1 MNTAATTTT
10 DEHSDAH
17 DHEHHDPRLAH
28 HFDSHQQQFD
38 TGKLGIWLFL
48 VTEVL
53 FFSGLFGFYAV
64 YRSLH
69 PEVFV
74 YASQFL
80 DTTLGAAN
88 TIVLLFSSLTMA
100 WGVRCAQLGQTR
112 GLLTCLVITLGCAAI
127 FLGVKSFEYT
137 EKAHHGLLWAGAYV
151 SPEHHG
157 EEHVDPEKAPG
168 AAAAA
173 ALEAEAIEAEKE
185 EAHTEES
192 HNEGDTLFE
201 KTKATLSYMTLVL
214 WVVIVLSGVAFG
226 ALIKN
231 PNKKNL
237 ATIAGCFLVSAI
249 GMQIGAY
256 ASIGYHAFGH
266 HEEPTKQEIQMAETA
281 PIEYAEQTEKVPEP
295 KLAGTFFSVYFCMTG
310 LHAIHIIGGM
320 IAISWLIVRTVNGAF
335 TTYYFGAVDFVGLY
349 WHLVDLIWIYLFPLL
364 YLIN

>member
-10 DEHSDAH
+10 DEHADSH

-69 PEVFV
+69 PEVFL

-80 DTTLGAAN
+80 DTVLGAAN
-88 TIVLLFSSLTMA
+88 TVVLLFSSLTMA

-112 GLLTCLVITLGCAAI
+112 GLLVCLVTTLACAAI

-137 EKAHHGLLWAGAYV
+137 EKAHHGLLWAGMYQ
-151 SPEHHG
+151 SPEHH
-157 EEHVDPEKAPG
+157 EAD
-168 AAAAA
+168 AAAAPA
-173 ALEAEAIEAEKE
+173 AEHGETAEH
-185 EAHTEES
+185 AHTAAADHGDES
-192 HNEGDTLFE
+192 LFE
-201 KTKATLSYMTLVL
+201 KTKHTLSYMTTVL
-214 WVVIVLSGVAFG
+214 WVVIVLAGIAFG
-226 ALIKN
+226 VFIKK
-231 PNKKNL
+231 PGKMTL
-237 ATIAGCFLVSAI
+237 ATVAGCVLISAF
-249 GMQIGAY
+249 GMMLGTY
-256 ASIGYHAFGH
+256 ASIGYHHFGH
-266 HEEPTKQEIQMAETA
+266 AEKPTDEEIQMAETVPA
-281 PIEYAEQTEKVPEP
+281 EYAKQKEKVPEP
-295 KLAGTFFSVYFCMTG
+295 ALAGTFFSVYFCMTG

-320 IAISWLIVRTVNGAF
+320 IAISWLIVRTVHGAF

>member
-10 DEHSDAH
+10 DEHVDSH
-17 DHEHHDPRLAH
+17 DHEHHDSRLAH

-69 PEVFV
+69 PEVFL

-80 DTTLGAAN
+80 DTVLGAAN
-88 TIVLLFSSLTMA
+88 TVVLLFSSLTMA

-112 GLLTCLVITLGCAAI
+112 GLLVCLVTTLACAAI

-137 EKAHHGLLWAGAYV
+137 EKAHHGLLWAGMYQ
-151 SPEHHG
+151 SPEHHDHG
-157 EEHVDPEKAPG
+157 DET

-173 ALEAEAIEAEKE
+173 NGKDASDH
-185 EAHTEES
+185 AHAS
-192 HNEGDTLFE
+192 ADDHSDDALFE
-201 KTKATLSYMTLVL
+201 KTKHTLSYMTIVL
-214 WVVIVLSGVAFG
+214 WGVIVLAGIGFG

-231 PNKKNL
+231 PNKKTL
-237 ATIAGCFLVSAI
+237 ATVAGCVLVSAI
-249 GMQIGAY
+249 GMQLGAY
-256 ASIGYHAFGH
+256 ASIGYHHFGH
-266 HEEPTKQEIQMAETA
+266 AAEPTDQEIEMAETIPA
-281 PIEYAEQTEKVPEP
+281 EYAKQKEKVPEP

-310 LHAIHIIGGM
+310 LHAIHIVGGM
-320 IAISWLIVRTVNGAF
+320 IAISWLIVRTVHGAF

>member
-1 MNTAATTTT
+1 MNTAATPQT
-10 DEHSDAH
+10 DEHADGH

-69 PEVFV
+69 PEVFL

-100 WGVRCAQLGQTR
+100 WGVRCAQLGQQR
-112 GLLTCLVITLGCAAI
+112 GLLVCLILTLGCAAV
-127 FLGVKSFEYT
+127 FLGVKSYEYT
-137 EKAHHGLLWAGAYV
+137 EKAHHGLLWAGMYQ
-151 SPEHHG
+151 SPEHHK
-157 EEHVDPEKAPG
+157 D
-168 AAAAA
+168 AAAVPATGA
-173 ALEAEAIEAEKE
+173 SEHGDEDH
-185 EAHTEES
+185 AHATEEDHS
-192 HNEGDTLFE
+192 DGALFE
-201 KTKATLSYMTLVL
+201 KTKHTLSYMTSVL
-214 WVVIVLSGVAFG
+214 WGVIVLSGIALVL
-226 ALIKN
+226 LIKN
-231 PNKKNL
+231 PNKMTL
-237 ATIAGCFLVSAI
+237 AAIAGSVLVSAV

-256 ASIGYHAFGH
+256 SSITYNHYKHTAV
-266 HEEPTKQEIQMAETA
+266 PTAQEIEMAETVPA
-281 PIEYAEQTEKVPEP
+281 EYAKQKEKIPEP

-320 IAISWLIVRTVNGAF
+320 IAISWLIVRTVHGAF
-335 TTYYFGAVDFVGLY
+335 TTYYFGAVDFIGLY

>member
-1 MNTAATTTT
+1 MNTAATTPT
-10 DEHSDAH
+10 DEHADSH

-38 TGKLGIWLFL
+38 TGKLGIWIFL

-69 PEVFV
+69 PEVFL

-88 TIVLLFSSLTMA
+88 TVVLLFSSLTMA

-112 GLLTCLVITLGCAAI
+112 GLLICLVTTLACAAI

-137 EKAHHGLLWAGAYV
+137 EKAHHHLLPGTAYQ
-151 SPEHHG
+151 SPEHH
-157 EEHVDPEKAPG
+157 EASAPV
-168 AAAAA
+168 AATDGKTATATENA
-173 ALEAEAIEAEKE
+173 ESAEAT
-185 EAHTEES
+185 AHDDHSDES
-192 HNEGDTLFE
+192 LFE
-201 KTKATLSYMTLVL
+201 KTKHTLSYMSLVL
-214 WVVIVLSGVAFG
+214 WVVIVISGIAFG

-231 PNKKNL
+231 PGKKTL
-237 ATIAGCFLVSAI
+237 ATVAGCFLVSAI
-249 GMQIGAY
+249 GMQVGAY
-256 ASIGYHAFGH
+256 SSIAYHQLGH
-266 HEEPTKQEIQMAETA
+266 SEKPTDEEILLDETVPA
-281 PIEYAEQTEKVPEP
+281 EYAAQKEKIPEP
-295 KLAGTFFSVYFCMTG
+295 MLARTFFSVYFCMTG
-310 LHAIHIIGGM
+310 VHAIHIIGGM
-320 IAISWLIVRTVNGAF
+320 IAISWLIVRTVHGAF
-335 TTYYFGAVDFVGLY
+335 TTYYFGAVDFIGLY

>member
-1 MNTAATTTT
+1 MNTAATTPT
-10 DEHSDAH
+10 DEHADNH

-69 PEVFV
+69 PEVFL

-80 DTTLGAAN
+80 DTVLGATN

-112 GLLTCLVITLGCAAI
+112 GLLTCLVITLACAAI

-137 EKAHHGLLWAGAYV
+137 EKAHHGLLWAGMYQ
-151 SPEHHG
+151 SPEHHEAAAVPVAAG
-157 EEHVDPEKAPG
+157 AVESGDHGASHADDHG
-168 AAAAA
+168 AAHADDHSDDA
-173 ALEAEAIEAEKE
+173 
-185 EAHTEES
+185 
-192 HNEGDTLFE
+192 LFE
-201 KTKATLSYMTLVL
+201 KTKHTLSYMTTAL
-214 WVVIVLSGVAFG
+214 WAVILLTGIGLA
-226 ALIKN
+226 ALFKN
-231 PNKKNL
+231 PNKKTMAAVL
-237 ATIAGCFLVSAI
+237 GCVLISAI
-249 GMQIGAY
+249 GLQMGAY
-256 ASIGYHAFGH
+256 ASIAYHHFGH
-266 HEEPTKQEIQMAETA
+266 AAEPTAQEIEMAKTA
-281 PIEYAEQTEKVPEP
+281 PEEYAKQKEKIPEP

-320 IAISWLIVRTVNGAF
+320 VAISWLIVRTVHGAF
-335 TTYYFGAVDFVGLY
+335 TTYYFGAVDFIGLY

>member
-1 MNTAATTTT
+1 MNTAATTQT
-10 DEHSDAH
+10 DEHTDSH

-69 PEVFV
+69 PEVFL

-80 DTTLGAAN
+80 DTVLGAAN
-88 TIVLLFSSLTMA
+88 TVVLLFSSLTMA

-112 GLLTCLVITLGCAAI
+112 GLLVCLVVTLACAAI

-137 EKAHHGLLWAGAYV
+137 EKAHHGLLWAGMYQ
-151 SPEHHG
+151 SPEHHD
-157 EEHVDPEKAPG
+157 E
-168 AAAAA
+168 AAATATPAA
-173 ALEAEAIEAEKE
+173 GGAEAEDH
-185 EAHTEES
+185 AHAGADDHS
-192 HNEGDTLFE
+192 DDALFE
-201 KTKATLSYMTLVL
+201 KTKHTLSYMTSVL
-214 WVVIVLSGVAFG
+214 WGVIVLSGIGFAL
-226 ALIKN
+226 LIKN
-231 PNKKNL
+231 PNKVTL
-237 ATIAGCFLVSAI
+237 ATVLGCVLVSAI
-249 GMQIGAY
+249 GMQLGAY
-256 ASIGYHAFGH
+256 SSIAYHHFGH
-266 HEEPTKQEIQMAETA
+266 EPEPTAQEIEMAETIPA
-281 PIEYAEQTEKVPEP
+281 EYAKQKEKIPEP
-295 KLAGTFFSVYFCMTG
+295 RLAGTFFSVYFCMTG
-310 LHAIHIIGGM
+310 LHAIHIVGGM
-320 IAISWLIVRTVNGAF
+320 IAISWLIVRTMHGAF

>member
-10 DEHSDAH
+10 DEHTDSH
-17 DHEHHDPRLAH
+17 DHEHHDERLAH

-69 PEVFV
+69 PEVFL

-88 TIVLLFSSLTMA
+88 TVVLLFSSLTMA

-112 GLLTCLVITLGCAAI
+112 GLLVCLVTTLACAAI

-137 EKAHHGLLWAGAYV
+137 EKAHHGLLWAGMYH
-151 SPEHHG
+151 SPEHH
-157 EEHVDPEKAPG
+157 DD
-168 AAAAA
+168 AAAAPA
-173 ALEAEAIEAEKE
+173 AGEAAEGEHAHEESAEA
-185 EAHTEES
+185 HDDHS
-192 HNEGDTLFE
+192 DSSLFE
-201 KTKATLSYMTLVL
+201 KTKHTLSYMTSVL
-214 WVVIVLSGVAFG
+214 WVVIVISGIGLGV
-226 ALIKN
+226 LIKK
-231 PNKKNL
+231 PEKKTS
-237 ATIAGCFLVSAI
+237 ATIAGCFLISAL
-249 GMQIGAY
+249 GMLLGAY

-266 HEEPTKQEIQMAETA
+266 AAEPTNEEIQLAETV
-281 PIEYAEQTEKVPEP
+281 PEEYARQKEKVPEP

-320 IAISWLIVRTVNGAF
+320 IAISWLIVRTVHGAF

>member
-10 DEHSDAH
+10 DEHADSH
-17 DHEHHDPRLAH
+17 DHEHHDLRLAH

-69 PEVFV
+69 PEVFL

-88 TIVLLFSSLTMA
+88 TVVLL
-100 WGVRCAQLGQTR
+100 
-112 GLLTCLVITLGCAAI
+112 
-127 FLGVKSFEYT
+127 KSFEYT
-137 EKAHHGLLWAGAYV
+137 EKAHHHLLPGRAYQ
-151 SPEHHG
+151 SPEHH
-157 EEHVDPEKAPG
+157 D

-173 ALEAEAIEAEKE
+173 PATDAESAVAAENAEAAEASV
-185 EAHTEES
+185 HGDHGDES
-192 HNEGDTLFE
+192 LFE
-201 KTKATLSYMTLVL
+201 KTKHTLSYMTLVL
-214 WVVIVLSGVAFG
+214 WVVIVISGIAFG
-226 ALIKN
+226 ALFKN
-231 PNKKNL
+231 PDKKTL

-249 GMQIGAY
+249 GMQLGTY
-256 ASIGYHAFGH
+256 SSIGYHQLGH
-266 HEEPTKQEIQMAETA
+266 TEKPTDEEILMAETVPA
-281 PIEYAEQTEKVPEP
+281 EYAAQKEKIPEP
-295 KLAGTFFSVYFCMTG
+295 MLARTFFGVYFCMTG
-310 LHAIHIIGGM
+310 VHAIHIIGGM
-320 IAISWLIVRTVNGAF
+320 IAISWLIVRTVHGAF

>member
-10 DEHSDAH
+10 DEHADSH
-17 DHEHHDPRLAH
+17 DHEHHDSRLAH

-69 PEVFV
+69 PEVFL

-88 TIVLLFSSLTMA
+88 TVVLLFSSLTMA

-112 GLLTCLVITLGCAAI
+112 GLLVCLVTTLACAAI

-137 EKAHHGLLWAGAYV
+137 EKAHHGLLWAGMYQ
-151 SPEHHG
+151 SPEHHEHA
-157 EEHVDPEKAPG
+157 EEAGV
-168 AAAAA
+168 AAADGTETSDHAH
-173 ALEAEAIEAEKE
+173 EAVADHSDDA
-185 EAHTEES
+185 
-192 HNEGDTLFE
+192 LFE
-201 KTKATLSYMTLVL
+201 KTKHTLSYMTSVL
-214 WVVIVLSGVAFG
+214 WAVIVLSVIGFGV
-226 ALIKN
+226 LIKN
-231 PNKKNL
+231 PNKKTL
-237 ATIAGCFLVSAI
+237 ATVAGCVLVSAL
-249 GMQIGAY
+249 GMQLGAY
-256 ASIGYHAFGH
+256 ASIGYHHFGH
-266 HEEPTKQEIQMAETA
+266 AAEPTDQEIEMAETIPA
-281 PIEYAEQTEKVPEP
+281 EYAKQKDKIPEP
-295 KLAGTFFSVYFCMTG
+295 ELAGTFFSVYFCMTG

-320 IAISWLIVRTVNGAF
+320 IAISWLIVRTMHGAF

>member
-1 MNTAATTTT
+1 MNTAATKTT
-10 DEHSDAH
+10 DEHSDSH
-17 DHEHHDPRLAH
+17 DHEHHDSRLAH

-69 PEVFV
+69 PEVFL

-88 TIVLLFSSLTMA
+88 TVVLLFSSLTMA
-100 WGVRCAQLGQTR
+100 WGVRCAQLGQTK
-112 GLLTCLVITLGCAAI
+112 GLLVCLVTTLACAAI

-137 EKAHHGLLWAGAYV
+137 EKAHHGLLWAGMYQ
-151 SPEHHG
+151 SPEHH
-157 EEHVDPEKAPG
+157 EAE
-168 AAAAA
+168 AAAAPA
-173 ALEAEAIEAEKE
+173 AGGEASDH
-185 EAHTEES
+185 AHDES
-192 HNEGDTLFE
+192 AAAHDDHSDDSLFE
-201 KTKATLSYMTLVL
+201 KTKHTLSYMTTVL
-214 WVVIVLSGVAFG
+214 WTIILLSGVALG
-226 ALIKN
+226 VLIKN
-231 PNKKNL
+231 PNKKTL
-237 ATIAGCFLVSAI
+237 ATIAGCFLVSAM
-249 GMQIGAY
+249 GMQVGAY
-256 ASIGYHAFGH
+256 ASIGYHHLGH
-266 HEEPTKQEIQMAETA
+266 AEKPTDEEILMAETVPA
-281 PIEYAEQTEKVPEP
+281 EYAKQKEKVPEP
-295 KLAGTFFSVYFCMTG
+295 ELAGTFFSVYFCMTG

-320 IAISWLIVRTVNGAF
+320 IAISWLIVRTVHGAF

>member
-10 DEHSDAH
+10 DEHADSH

-69 PEVFV
+69 PEVFL

-88 TIVLLFSSLTMA
+88 TVVLLFSSLTMA

-112 GLLTCLVITLGCAAI
+112 GLLICLVTTLACAAI

-137 EKAHHGLLWAGAYV
+137 EKAHRHLLPGRAYQ
-151 SPEHHG
+151 SPEHH
-157 EEHVDPEKAPG
+157 D

-173 ALEAEAIEAEKE
+173 PATDAESAVAAENAEAAEASV
-185 EAHTEES
+185 HGDHGDES
-192 HNEGDTLFE
+192 LFE
-201 KTKATLSYMTLVL
+201 KTKHTLSYMTLVL
-214 WVVIVLSGVAFG
+214 WVVIVISGIALG
-226 ALIKN
+226 ALYKN
-231 PNKKNL
+231 PGKKTL

-249 GMQIGAY
+249 GMQLGTY
-256 ASIGYHAFGH
+256 SSIGYHQLGH
-266 HEEPTKQEIQMAETA
+266 TEKPTDEEILMAETVPA
-281 PIEYAEQTEKVPEP
+281 EYAAQKEKIPEP
-295 KLAGTFFSVYFCMTG
+295 MLARTFFGVYFCMTG
-310 LHAIHIIGGM
+310 VHAIHIIGGM
-320 IAISWLIVRTVNGAF
+320 IAISWLIVRTVHGAF

>member
-10 DEHSDAH
+10 DEHADGH

-28 HFDSHQQQFD
+28 HFESHQQQFD

-69 PEVFV
+69 PEVFL

-88 TIVLLFSSLTMA
+88 TVVLLFSSLTMA
-100 WGVRCAQLGQTR
+100 WGVRCAQLGQTK
-112 GLLTCLVITLGCAAI
+112 GLMVCLVTTLACAAI

-137 EKAHHGLLWAGAYV
+137 EKAHHHLLPGTLYQ
-151 SPEHHG
+151 SPEHH
-157 EEHVDPEKAPG
+157 A
-168 AAAAA
+168 
-173 ALEAEAIEAEKE
+173 AEAGGEHEG
-185 EAHTEES
+185 ES
-192 HNEGDTLFE
+192 LFE
-201 KTKATLSYMTLVL
+201 KTKHTLSYMTTVL
-214 WVVIVLSGVAFG
+214 WVVIVLAGVALGVLF
-226 ALIKN
+226 KN
-231 PNKKNL
+231 PDKKTL
-237 ATIAGCFLVSAI
+237 ATIAGCVLVSAF
-249 GMQIGAY
+249 GMLLGAY
-256 ASIGYHAFGH
+256 ASIGYHHLGH
-266 HEEPTKQEIQMAETA
+266 SEKPTEQEIHMAETA
-281 PIEYAEQTEKVPEP
+281 PAEYAQQEEKVPEP
-295 KLAGTFFSVYFCMTG
+295 MLARTFFSVYFCMTG

-320 IAISWLIVRTVNGAF
+320 VAISWLIVRTAHGAF

>member
-185 EAHTEES
+185 EAHAEES

-231 PNKKNL
+231 SNKKNL

>member
-10 DEHSDAH
+10 DEHADGH

-69 PEVFV
+69 PEVFL

-100 WGVRCAQLGQTR
+100 WGVRCAQLGNTR
-112 GLLTCLVITLGCAAI
+112 GLLVCLVTTLACAAI

-137 EKAHHGLLWAGAYV
+137 EKAHHGLLPGNMYH
-151 SPEHHG
+151 SPEDHG
-157 EEHVDPEKAPG
+157 HA
-168 AAAAA
+168 
-173 ALEAEAIEAEKE
+173 AEAAVPV
-185 EAHTEES
+185 AAGGADASSDHTTADHADAPAVHQDDE
-192 HNEGDTLFE
+192 LFE
-201 KTKATLSYMTLVL
+201 KTKHTLSYMNSFL
-214 WVVIVLSGVAFG
+214 WVVIVLSGIAFG
-226 ALIKN
+226 VLIKN
-231 PNKKNL
+231 PNKKTL
-237 ATIAGCFLVSAI
+237 ATVAGCFLISAI
-249 GMQIGAY
+249 GMQVGAF
-256 ASIGYHAFGH
+256 ASIGYHQFGH
-266 HEEPTKQEIQMAETA
+266 AEAPTDQEIAMEETA
-281 PIEYAEQTEKVPEP
+281 PAEYAKQKEKVPEP
-295 KLAGTFFSVYFCMTG
+295 LLARTFFSVYFCMTG
-310 LHAIHIIGGM
+310 VHAIHIIGGM
-320 IAISWLIVRTVNGAF
+320 IAISWLIVRTVHGAF
-335 TTYYFGAVDFVGLY
+335 TTYYFGAVDFIGLY

>member
-1 MNTAATTTT
+1 MQTATIMSIMIL
-10 DEHSDAH
+10 DW
-17 DHEHHDPRLAH
+17 AH

-69 PEVFV
+69 PEVFL

-80 DTTLGAAN
+80 DTVLGAAN
-88 TIVLLFSSLTMA
+88 TVVLLFSSLTMA

-112 GLLTCLVITLGCAAI
+112 GLLVCLVMTLACAAI

-137 EKAHHGLLWAGAYV
+137 EKAHHGLLWAGMYH
-151 SPEHHG
+151 SPEHHDEAAVAPAAG
-157 EEHVDPEKAPG
+157 SAEAAEHAHEG
-168 AAAAA
+168 AAD
-173 ALEAEAIEAEKE
+173 
-185 EAHTEES
+185 HSDES
-192 HNEGDTLFE
+192 LFE
-201 KTKATLSYMTLVL
+201 KTKHTLSYMTSVL
-214 WVVIVLSGVAFG
+214 WGVIVLAGIGFG
-226 ALIKN
+226 LLIKN
-231 PNKKNL
+231 PDKKTL
-237 ATIAGCFLVSAI
+237 ATVAGCVLVSAL

-256 ASIGYHAFGH
+256 SSIAYHHFGH
-266 HEEPTKQEIQMAETA
+266 AAEPTDQEIEMAETVPA
-281 PIEYAEQTEKVPEP
+281 EYTKQKEKIPEP
-295 KLAGTFFSVYFCMTG
+295 YLAGTFFSVYFCMTG

-320 IAISWLIVRTVNGAF
+320 IAISWLIVRTMHGAF

>member
-10 DEHSDAH
+10 DDHADSH

-69 PEVFV
+69 PEVFL

-80 DTTLGAAN
+80 DTVLGAAN
-88 TIVLLFSSLTMA
+88 TVVLLFSSLTMA

-112 GLLTCLVITLGCAAI
+112 GLMVCLIVTLACAAI

-137 EKAHHGLLWAGAYV
+137 EKAHHGLLWAGMYH
-151 SPEHHG
+151 SPEHH
-157 EEHVDPEKAPG
+157 D
-168 AAAAA
+168 AAAADGTAGAGDHAHDEA
-173 ALEAEAIEAEKE
+173 AAA
-185 EAHTEES
+185 
-192 HNEGDTLFE
+192 GDHGDDELFE
-201 KTKATLSYMTLVL
+201 KTKHTLSYMTTVL
-214 WVVIVLSGVAFG
+214 WVVIVISGI
-226 ALIKN
+226 ALGLLFKN
-231 PNKKNL
+231 PNKKTL
-237 ATIAGCFLVSAI
+237 ATVAGCILVSAA
-249 GMQIGAY
+249 GMVIGAY
-256 ASIGYHAFGH
+256 SSIGYHHFGH
-266 HEEPTKQEIQMAETA
+266 AEKPTDEEILMAETVPA
-281 PIEYAEQTEKVPEP
+281 EYAAQKEKVPEP

-320 IAISWLIVRTVNGAF
+320 IAISWLIVRTAHGAF

>member
-1 MNTAATTTT
+1 MNTAATSTT
-10 DEHSDAH
+10 DGHADSH
-17 DHEHHDPRLAH
+17 DHEHHDSRLAH

-69 PEVFV
+69 PEVFL

-80 DTTLGAAN
+80 DTVLGAAN
-88 TIVLLFSSLTMA
+88 TVVLLFSSLTMA

-112 GLLTCLVITLGCAAI
+112 GLLVCLVITLACAAI

-137 EKAHHGLLWAGAYV
+137 EKAHHGLLWAGMYQ
-151 SPEHHG
+151 SPEHH
-157 EEHVDPEKAPG
+157 EAD
-168 AAAAA
+168 AAAAPA
-173 ALEAEAIEAEKE
+173 AGHDETSDH
-185 EAHTEES
+185 AHASADDHSDES
-192 HNEGDTLFE
+192 LFE
-201 KTKATLSYMTLVL
+201 KTKHTLSYMTTVL
-214 WVVIVLSGVAFG
+214 WTVIVLAGI
-226 ALIKN
+226 ALAVFIKK
-231 PNKKNL
+231 PGKL
-237 ATIAGCFLVSAI
+237 TQATIAGCFLVSAL
-249 GMQIGAY
+249 GMVLGTY
-256 ASIGYHAFGH
+256 ASIGYHHFGH
-266 HEEPTKQEIQMAETA
+266 AEKPTDQEILMAETVPA
-281 PIEYAEQTEKVPEP
+281 EYAAQKVKVPEP
-295 KLAGTFFSVYFCMTG
+295 ELAGTFFSVYFCMTG

-320 IAISWLIVRTVNGAF
+320 IAISWLIVRTAHGAF

>member
-1 MNTAATTTT
+1 MNTAATSAT
-10 DEHSDAH
+10 DEHADSH

-69 PEVFV
+69 PEVFL

-80 DTTLGAAN
+80 DTFLGAAN

-112 GLLTCLVITLGCAAI
+112 GLLVCLVITLACAAI

-137 EKAHHGLLWAGAYV
+137 EKAHHGLLWAGMYQ
-151 SPEHHG
+151 SPEHHD
-157 EEHVDPEKAPG
+157 HAAD
-168 AAAAA
+168 AAAPAA
-173 ALEAEAIEAEKE
+173 GDADHGSEEDAHGAHGAEDDHSDGA
-185 EAHTEES
+185 
-192 HNEGDTLFE
+192 LFE
-201 KTKATLSYMTLVL
+201 KTKHTLSYMTSVL
-214 WVVIVLSGVAFG
+214 WGVIVLAGIPLLLFF
-226 ALIKN
+226 KN
-231 PNKKNL
+231 PNKKTL
-237 ATIAGCFLVSAI
+237 AAIAGCVLISAI
-249 GMQIGAY
+249 GMQLGAY
-256 ASIGYHAFGH
+256 SSIGYHTFGH
-266 HEEPTKQEIQMAETA
+266 AAEPTAQEIEMAETVPA
-281 PIEYAEQTEKVPEP
+281 EYAKQKEKIPEP

-320 IAISWLIVRTVNGAF
+320 IAISWLIVRTVHGAF
-335 TTYYFGAVDFVGLY
+335 TTYYFGAVDFIGLY